1 MSLRVRVIVVCVE
14 KLSCWVVGVFVA
26 TARARKSWTRRS
38 FSPRLRVCLMCLNT
52 SEFLLRL
59 RVCLMCLNASVFLSR
74 LRVCVEFVV
83 DVASVVDVSLLCT
96 TCLGSSHTTRI
107 ALKSDVVLSKSN
119 RLCLLYRFPLAFLS
133 KSEVG
138 NSLGPITCCDVR
150 GSARSEARLLFFH
163 RKLERNN
170 VH

>member
-1 MSLRVRVIVVCVE
+1 MCVVAVLGRGNFCRDCACEEFVGP
-14 KLSCWVVGVFVA
+14 VGV
-26 TARARKSWTRRS
+26 
-38 FSPRLRVCLMCLNT
+38 RLRVCLMCLNT
-52 SEFLLRL
+52 
-59 RVCLMCLNASVFLSR
+59 SVFLSR

-119 RLCLLYRFPLAFLS
+119 KLCLLYRFPLAFLS